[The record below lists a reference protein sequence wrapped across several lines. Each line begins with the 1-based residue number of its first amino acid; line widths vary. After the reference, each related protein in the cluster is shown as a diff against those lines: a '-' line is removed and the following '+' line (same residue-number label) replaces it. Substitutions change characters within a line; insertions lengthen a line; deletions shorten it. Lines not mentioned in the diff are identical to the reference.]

1 MSQRRTNNEDS
12 PWIHGATAGGPKVNP
27 SNATVAR
34 ITLVACV
41 VVGGVVGTVYA
52 VHRLRPII
60 TLLVVALF
68 IAIVLAPAIDVVRRR
83 ARFPRG
89 LAVLAV
95 FLVGILAFAGL
106 TFAFVRPIVKQSRT
120 FVDDLP
126 TFVADAKAGR
136 GRVGSIVKKYKLDTF
151 VEKNQDK
158 LKQARTELGK
168 RAVPLAS
175 TVASSVAATVTV
187 LVLAILMLMSGPE
200 LQAGLL
206 NLIDDTVLRERIRR
220 LAHDASLAMTRYM
233 AGNLI
238 ISVIAGFATYL
249 ALLITG
255 TPFKEVLALW
265 VAFAD
270 LIPLVGATL
279 GAVPTVL
286 VAFLHS
292 TTAGIIVLVF
302 FIAYQQFENHVLQV
316 TIMARSVKLNPLAV
330 LVSVLVGVESFGI
343 LGALLAIPAAGV
355 IQVIAVDLIAEHRN
369 RRSVPAHDSGVLD
382 DGDSAPAVSDA
393 PG

>member
-1 MSQRRTNNEDS
+1 
-12 PWIHGATAGGPKVNP
+12 VNP
-27 SNATVAR
+27 SNVVVAR
-34 ITLVACV
+34 ITFIACV
-41 VVGGVVGTVYA
+41 VVGAVIGAVYA
-52 VHRLRPII
+52 LHRLSHIV
-60 TLLVVALF
+60 TLIVVALF
-68 IAIVLAPAIDVVRRR
+68 IAIVLAPSVDFLVRR

-95 FLVGILAFAGL
+95 FLAGLLAFAGL
-106 TFAFVRPIVKQSRT
+106 TFAFVRPIVKQSRE
-120 FVDDLP
+120 FVNELP

-136 GRVGSIVKKYKLDTF
+136 GRVGELVKKYKLDDF

-158 LKQARTELGK
+158 LKTARKELGK

-187 LVLAILMLMSGPE
+187 LVLAILMIMSGPGIQRGALE
-200 LQAGLL
+200 
-206 NLIDDTVLRERIRR
+206 LIDDPVLRERIRR

-238 ISVIAGFATYL
+238 ISVIAGGATFV

-255 TPFKEVLALW
+255 VPFKEVLALW

-292 TTAGIIVLVF
+292 TTAGIVVLAF

-330 LVSVLVGVESFGI
+330 LISVLVGVESFGI
-343 LGALLAIPAAGV
+343 LGALLAIPVAGV
-355 IQVIAVDLIAEHRN
+355 IQVLVVDLVAEHRK
-369 RRSVPAHDSGVLD
+369 RRTVLGHDSSGVLD
-382 DGDSAPAVSDA
+382 DGHSAPTAGGA

>member
-1 MSQRRTNNEDS
+1 MN
-12 PWIHGATAGGPKVNP
+12 V

-34 ITLVACV
+34 ITLIACV
-41 VVGGVVGTVYA
+41 VVGAVVGSVYA
-52 VHRLRPII
+52 LHRLSHII

-68 IAIVLAPAIDVVRRR
+68 IAIVLAPSVDVLVRR

-95 FLVGILAFAGL
+95 FLAGLLAFAGL
-106 TFAFVRPIVKQSRT
+106 TFAFVRPIVKQSRQ

-136 GRVGSIVKKYKLDTF
+136 GRVGELVKKYKLDDF

-158 LKQARTELGK
+158 LKEARKELGK

-175 TVASSVAATVTV
+175 TVASSVAATVTT
-187 LVLAILMLMSGPE
+187 LVLAVLMLMSGPDI
-200 LQAGLL
+200 QAGMLD
-206 NLIDDTVLRERIRR
+206 LIDDGILRERIRR

-238 ISVIAGFATYL
+238 ISVIAGAATYV
-249 ALLITG
+249 ALLVTG

-279 GAVPTVL
+279 GAVPTIL

-292 TTAGIIVLVF
+292 TVAGIAVLVF
-302 FIAYQQFENHVLQV
+302 FILYQQFENHVLQV
-316 TIMARSVKLNPLAV
+316 TIMARSVRLNPLAV
-330 LVSVLVGVESFGI
+330 LVSVLVGVEIFGI
-343 LGALLAIPAAGV
+343 LGALLAIPVAGV
-355 IQVIAVDLIAEHRN
+355 IQVIVVDLINEHR
-369 RRSVPAHDSGVLD
+369 RKRLAAVTV
-382 DGDSAPAVSDA
+382 APRD
-393 PG
+393 

>member
-1 MSQRRTNNEDS
+1 
-12 PWIHGATAGGPKVNP
+12 VNP
-27 SNATVAR
+27 SNVAVAR
-34 ITLVACV
+34 ITFIACA
-41 VVGGVVGTVYA
+41 VVGAVIGVVYA
-52 VHRLRPII
+52 VHRLSHIV

-68 IAIVLAPAIDVVRRR
+68 IAIILAPSVDFLVRR

-95 FLVGILAFAGL
+95 FLAGILAFAGL

-120 FVDDLP
+120 FVNDLP

-136 GRVGSIVKKYKLDTF
+136 GRVGELVKKYKLDDF
-151 VEKNQDK
+151 VEKNQGK
-158 LKQARTELGK
+158 LKDARKELGK

-187 LVLAILMLMSGPE
+187 LVLAILMIMSGPGIQTAALE
-200 LQAGLL
+200 
-206 NLIDDTVLRERIRR
+206 LIDDAVLRERIRR

-238 ISVIAGFATYL
+238 ISVIAGLATYV
-249 ALLITG
+249 ALLVTG
-255 TPFKEVLALW
+255 VPFKEVLGLW

-292 TTAGIIVLVF
+292 TPAGIAVLIF

-316 TIMARSVKLNPLAV
+316 TIMSRSVRLNPLAV
-330 LVSVLVGVESFGI
+330 LISVLVGVESFGI

-355 IQVIAVDLIAEHRN
+355 IQVIAVDLVNEHRK
-369 RRSVPAHDSGVLD
+369 RRTVLGHETGVLD
-382 DGDSAPAVSDA
+382 DGNSAPATGGA